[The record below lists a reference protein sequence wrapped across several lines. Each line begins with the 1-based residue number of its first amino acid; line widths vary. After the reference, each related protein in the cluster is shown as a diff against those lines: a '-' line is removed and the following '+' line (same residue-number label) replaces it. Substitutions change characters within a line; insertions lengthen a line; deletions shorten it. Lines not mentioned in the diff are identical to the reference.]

1 MVPRMNIEI
10 LPKDL
15 VNQIAAGE
23 VVERPAH
30 MVKEL
35 VENSIDAGATEL
47 EIEFDQGGKYLK
59 ISDNGIGI
67 KKDQIALALARHATS
82 KISKIDDLWQLK
94 SFGFRGEAL
103 SSIAAVSD
111 FKIISKNKSDKSAHF
126 VNSEFG
132 ALSDVEAC
140 GGSVGTTIIIKNLFN
155 NVPARLKFLKT
166 EATESTQI
174 KLALKAMAMSHPEV
188 TFRVKTKNEL
198 LFYWPKTKS
207 RKERVESI
215 LEQEGMFSIEGE
227 YEGSKVEIIYSSPNK
242 TVRSR
247 RQIWSFVQERWVQDK
262 TIAASIVDSYR
273 SLLMHGEFPF
283 AVAFVDTPSNDIDV
297 NIHPT
302 KSEVKYKNSSNIYK
316 LVYRT
321 LRPEL
326 EKAPWLKPLLSDGGA
341 DQNAGFTLK
350 MDKSISSAPKET
362 NLSFGDT
369 ALDKT
374 QFKQKH
380 FVSNKPESIMANN
393 TKEQLSSLSVESDF
407 SAPVQAVVSASVN
420 NSEVKTKWSD
430 LQVLGQ
436 ADLTYI
442 ITQKDGAMI
451 LVDQH
456 AAHERVMYEKLM
468 NNFEEQNFEVQNL
481 LIPEIINL
489 TEAQVN
495 ILLKH
500 QSDIK
505 DLGIEIDAMGSDS
518 LAIRSLPSVVKER
531 AIKSALEKMADE
543 LINKGGSVVLKNI
556 IGDVFAS
563 MACHSVVRAGQSM
576 SMEEMTSLLEQMDE
590 FPLSSFCPHGR
601 PVFVEYSFAKIEKD
615 FGRIV

>member
-1 MVPRMNIEI
+1 MNIEI

-82 KISKIDDLWQLK
+82 KITKIDDLWQLK

-103 SSIAAVSD
+103 ASIAAVSD
-111 FKIISKNKSDKSAHF
+111 FKIISKNKSDESAH
-126 VNSEFG
+126 VIHSEFG
-132 ALSDVEAC
+132 ALSELEAC
-140 GGSVGTTIIIKNLFN
+140 GGSIGTTIIIKNLFN

-188 TFRVKTKNEL
+188 TFRVKTKNDL

-227 YEGSKVEIIYSSPNK
+227 YEDSKIEIIYSSPNK

-273 SLLMHGEFPF
+273 SLLMHGEFPY
-283 AVAFVDTPSNDIDV
+283 AVAFVKTPSNDIDV

-326 EKAPWLKPLLSDGGA
+326 EKAPWLKPLLSDA
-341 DQNAGFTLK
+341 DTNQEDVFTLK
-350 MDKSISSAPKET
+350 MDKSTSSAPKQT

-380 FVSNKPESIMANN
+380 FVSNKTDNSVVNN
-393 TKEQLSSLSVESDF
+393 TKEQLSSLSVENYS
-407 SAPVQAVVSASVN
+407 SAPTVAAATVSS
-420 NSEVKTKWSD
+420 SEVKTKWSD

-468 NNFEEQNFEVQNL
+468 SDFEQQNFEVQNL

-500 QSDIK
+500 QTDIK

-576 SMEEMTSLLEQMDE
+576 SMEEMTSLLKQMDE

-601 PVFVEYSFAKIEKD
+601 PVFVEYPFTKIEKD

>member
-1 MVPRMNIEI
+1 MNIEI

-47 EIEFDQGGKYLK
+47 EIDFDQGGKYLK
-59 ISDNGIGI
+59 ITDNGSGI
-67 KKDQIALALARHATS
+67 KKEQISLALARHATS
-82 KISKIDDLWQLK
+82 KINKIDDLWQLK

-103 SSIAAVSD
+103 ASIAAVSD
-111 FKIISKNKSDKSAHF
+111 FKIISKDDKAKSAHF
-126 VNSEFG
+126 VKSEFG
-132 ALSDVEAC
+132 ELSEVEAC
-140 GGSVGTTIIIKNLFN
+140 GGATGTTIIIKNLFQ

-166 EATESTQI
+166 EATEATQI
-174 KLALKAMAMSHPEV
+174 KQALKAMAMSHPEV

-198 LFYWPKTKS
+198 LFYWPKTNDR
-207 RKERVESI
+207 RKRVESI
-215 LEQEGMFSIEGE
+215 LEQEGMFSITGE
-227 YEGSKVEIIYSSPNK
+227 YEGSKIEIIYSSPNK

-247 RQIWSFVQERWVQDK
+247 RQIWSFVQNRWVQDK
-262 TIAASIVDSYR
+262 TISAAVVDSYR
-273 SLLMHGEFPF
+273 SLLMHGEYPF
-283 AVAFVDTPSNDIDV
+283 AVAYVETNSEDIDV

-302 KSEVKYKNSSNIYK
+302 KSEVKFKNSSDIYK

-326 EKAPWLKPLLSDGGA
+326 EKAPWLKPLLAGEEKPNS
-341 DQNAGFTLK
+341 GFTLK
-350 MDKSISSAPKET
+350 MDSMVSQAPKET
-362 NLSFGDT
+362 NLSFGDNSFS
-369 ALDKT
+369 KT

-380 FVSNKPESIMANN
+380 FASAKANTVVANN
-393 TKEQLSSLSVESDF
+393 TTEQLQSLSVEE
-407 SAPVQAVVSASVN
+407 PVKVGSETMA
-420 NSEVKTKWSD
+420 NSSTTSSKWSG

-436 ADLTYI
+436 MDLTYI
-442 ITQKDGAMI
+442 VTQKAGSMI

-456 AAHERVMYEKLM
+456 AAHERVMYETLM
-468 NNFEEQNFEVQNL
+468 QNFEQQNFEIQNL

-489 TEAQVN
+489 TEAQVD

-500 QSDIK
+500 QPEIRDM
-505 DLGIEIDAMGSDS
+505 GIEVDAMGSDS
-518 LAIRSLPSVVKER
+518 LAIRSLPSVVKEK
-531 AIKSALEKMADE
+531 AIKAALEKMADE

-556 IGDVFAS
+556 IGDIFAS

-576 SMEEMTSLLEQMDE
+576 SMEEMTSLLKQMDE